1 MTSAPN
7 TPGTGRACVVPGQG
21 LVLRMSVSYRARLRE
36 LELVLVP
43 LVSLLFVQMLGT
55 LVWTFRIELNAEL
68 NSDLL
73 GKPRMR
79 RVWGVLKESYQESP
93 ASVLLHQPCGMP
105 AAHRAG
111 GLKEEALA
119 KKLLQLSD
127 FFLYSHQLRQGGTS
141 PQITLSA
148 GRSSPFLPNRGA
160 EGFEL
165 PG

>member
-7 TPGTGRACVVPGQG
+7 TPGTGRACLVPGQG
-21 LVLRMSVSYRARLRE
+21 LVLRMSVSCRARLRE

-73 GKPRMR
+73 GKPRMCR
-79 RVWGVLKESYQESP
+79 AWGVLKESYQESP
-93 ASVLLHQPCGMP
+93 ASVLLCQPCGMP
-105 AAHRAG
+105 VAHRAG

-127 FFLYSHQLRQGGTS
+127 FLFVLPPAQAGGHQS
-141 PQITLSA
+141 
-148 GRSSPFLPNRGA
+148 PNRPFSGEEQPFSA
-160 EGFEL
+160 K
-165 PG
+165 PGS